1 VTRWRPDRA
10 GWALAAAG
18 VFWLTAWLAAPP
30 GVPLYDGIG
39 FPDEP
44 YRYVA
49 APPGAP
55 HTAPP
60 TTARGRARA
69 GGGTNID
76 LDDITSAEQGPQIE
90 VALEAGTLDANPNTV
105 EFQLA
110 AIPVAATAG
119 GVEGGPT
126 SQSPG
131 GAEPRIDGNVYRV
144 TATAFP
150 AGPVGTRP
158 DGVGYVVMRAT
169 TGRQPGPTFVYRA
182 KPTTSWRPVRTERIG
197 VDIYQTRL
205 AGLGDYALGYF
216 ASPTVGGT
224 VTQPA
229 VTRRRSHMAAVLL
242 IGGLLVSLT
251 AAVLAVR
258 LARTRQHPAV
268 NPGVPPGPGPE
279 PEPGPGT
286 GTHPWPRT

>member
-1 VTRWRPDRA
+1 VARWRPDRA

-44 YRYVA
+44 YRFVA
-49 APPGAP
+49 PPPGAP

-76 LDDITSAEQGPQIE
+76 LEDITSAEQGPQIE
-90 VALEAGTLDANPNTV
+90 VAVEPGTLDANPNTI
-105 EFQLA
+105 EFQLTA
-110 AIPVAATAG
+110 TPVAATAG
-119 GVEGGPT
+119 SAESGSA

-131 GAEPRIDGNVYRV
+131 TGEPRFDGNVYRV

-150 AGPVGTRP
+150 TGPVGTRP

-182 KPTTSWRPVRTERIG
+182 KPTATWRPVRTERIG

-205 AGLGDYALGYF
+205 VGLGDYAL
-216 ASPTVGGT
+216 AHLSSATADGT
-224 VTQPA
+224 GTHSTIV
-229 VTRRRSHMAAVLL
+229 VKRRSPVTAALL
-242 IGGLLVSLT
+242 IGGLLALLT
-251 AAVLAVR
+251 AAVFAVR
-258 LARTRQHPAV
+258 LARTSQQRAA
-268 NPGVPPGPGPE
+268 NADDSPGAGPGPGSY
-279 PEPGPGT
+279 
-286 GTHPWPRT
+286 PWRRT